1 MTNTQR
7 SFKNSLFKVLLKSD
21 RLEIKLKILTPRL
34 IRDEPLGWTEIPLN
48 QIQYGSDYT
57 SATEKWFHLSTL
69 RRTGKKDTV
78 NVGCQKFDKNRPF
91 PKNFLKFS

>member
-1 MTNTQR
+1 M
-7 SFKNSLFKVLLKSD
+7 
-21 RLEIKLKILTPRL
+21 

-69 RRTGKKDTV
+69 RRTGKKYTV
-78 NVGCQKFDKNRPF
+78 NAKQKRDNDPVTVKQCLI
-91 PKNFLKFS
+91 NFGDRLT